1 MSQSVSPPTS
11 TSSPSAPPPSEP
23 RSLAESW
30 RLALSSWVMSG
41 VLHFVL
47 MLVLVLNKAC
57 QSDDTDDV
65 LLDSVPQATAPDA

>member
-1 MSQSVSPPTS
+1 MIITQQNRLLPI
-11 TSSPSAPPPSEP
+11 
-23 RSLAESW
+23 LA
-30 RLALSSWVMSG
+30 AIG
-41 VLHFVL
+41 VL